1 MSNDVVVESTVDGV
15 ATLTLRR
22 PPRNALTPAFADAI
36 LAALERCD
44 ADAQVRVVVLTG
56 HGATFS
62 VGADLGSGPG
72 ALRDLIAADG
82 GGMSGYQE
90 PAGRVTAA
98 IARLGV
104 PVVAAVNGDAVGG
117 GATIALA
124 ADVRFAADTARFA
137 FPFTRLGVCPEGA
150 STYYLPRLV
159 GAGVAADWLLSGRLV
174 DAAEALRCGL
184 VSRVLPAAEV
194 VPAALAWAAELAART
209 SPIAVAR
216 TRALLHAAPP
226 TPAAASVAESAAI
239 VELAAGPDC
248 PEGIDAFLQRRP
260 PRFAPRSTVT
270 PAREGGAVR

>member
-1 MSNDVVVESTVDGV
+1 MSRAEVDADIADGV
-15 ATLTLRR
+15 ATLTLHR
-22 PPRNALTPAFADAI
+22 PPRNALTPVFADAI
-36 LAALERCD
+36 VAALECCV
-44 ADAQVRVVVLTG
+44 ADPQVRAVVLTG
-56 HGATFS
+56 HGSSFS
-62 VGADLGSGPG
+62 AGADLGSGPA

-82 GGMSGYQE
+82 GDLPGYRE

-98 IARLGV
+98 IARLDV

-124 ADVRFAADTARFA
+124 ADLRFAADTARFA

-159 GAGVAADWLLSGRLV
+159 GPGVAADWLLSGRLV

-184 VSRVLPAAEV
+184 VSRVLPAGDV
-194 VPAALAWAAELAART
+194 LPAALAWAGELVART
-209 SPIAVAR
+209 SPAAVAR

-226 TPAAASVAESAAI
+226 TPVAASVAESAAI

-248 PEGIDAFLQRRP
+248 PEGISAFLQRRL
-260 PRFAPRSTVT
+260 PRFAARSTVT
-270 PAREGGAVR
+270 PAREGGSAR

>member
-1 MSNDVVVESTVDGV
+1 
-15 ATLTLRR
+15 
-22 PPRNALTPAFADAI
+22 
-36 LAALERCD
+36 
-44 ADAQVRVVVLTG
+44 
-56 HGATFS
+56 
-62 VGADLGSGPG
+62 VGADLGDGPA

-82 GGMSGYQE
+82 GGRPGYQE

-184 VSRVLPAAEV
+184 VSRVLPATEV
-194 VPAALAWAAELAART
+194 VPAALAWAADLAART
-209 SPIAVAR
+209 SPVAVAR
-216 TRALLHAAPP
+216 TRALLRAAPP

-248 PEGIDAFLQRRP
+248 PEGIDAFLRRRP

-270 PAREGGAVR
+270 PAREGGSVR

>member
-1 MSNDVVVESTVDGV
+1 VSHDEVVDSIVDGV

-22 PPRNALTPAFADAI
+22 PSLNVLDGAVADAI
-36 LAALERCD
+36 VDTLDRLD
-44 ADAQVRVVVLTG
+44 ADARVRAVVLTG

-62 VGADLGSGPG
+62 AGADLGDGPG
-72 ALRDLIAADG
+72 SIRDGIAADG
-82 GGMSGYQE
+82 GGLPGYQE

-117 GATIALA
+117 GATIVLA

-159 GAGVAADWLLSGRLV
+159 GAGVAADWMLSGRLV

-184 VSRVLPAAEV
+184 VSRVLPAADV
-194 VPAALAWAAELAART
+194 LPAALAWAGELAART
-209 SPIAVAR
+209 SPVAVAR
-216 TRALLHAAPP
+216 TRALLRAAPA
-226 TPAAASVAESAAI
+226 TAEEASVSESAAI
-239 VELAAGPDC
+239 VQLVAGSDC
-248 PEGIDAFLQRRP
+248 PEGVAAFLQRRP

-270 PAREGGAVR
+270 PAREGSAVR